1 MHKTTDLG
9 AQMTVLADVERVDES
24 WRSWTGAHGG
34 LLAGIALEHAGR
46 RVSGLP
52 ARALHVSF
60 LAAVR
65 SDEVRVSADLIKAG
79 RSSSTVT
86 ARLEAGEK
94 LALLATATFGGGDAG
109 PQSPALP
116 LSDIPDVEDLEP
128 FTLPPGLV
136 PFAQHIE
143 FRPVGGVPLS
153 GGDSPVLTSWVR
165 LVNPPARP
173 ESAATVLLDVL
184 APALYA
190 TRTTPVPIPTVELA
204 VHFTEAAHTFNA
216 GEWAFARIHTEHASA
231 GWCVDGSE
239 VWNRNGDLV
248 ATGRQTRR
256 ILEA

>member
-1 MHKTTDLG
+1 MS
-9 AQMTVLADVERVDES
+9 VLADVERVDES

-34 LLAGIALEHAGR
+34 LLAGIALDHAGR
-46 RVSGLP
+46 LVSGLP
-52 ARALHVSF
+52 ARAVHVSF
-60 LAAVR
+60 LSAVR
-65 SDEVRVSADLIKAG
+65 SDEVHVSADLVKAG
-79 RSSSTVT
+79 RSSSTVI
-86 ARLEAGEK
+86 ARLQAGEK
-94 LALLATATFGGGDAG
+94 LALLATATFGGGDNG
-109 PQSPALP
+109 PGSPAISL
-116 LSDIPDVEDLEP
+116 PDVPDVDTLAP

-165 LVNPPARP
+165 LVAPPARP

-204 VHFTEAAHTFNA
+204 VHFTEAAHTFDAN
-216 GEWAFARIHTEHASA
+216 EWAFARIHTEHASA
-231 GWCVDGSE
+231 GWCVDASE
-239 VWNRNGDLV
+239 VWNRAGELV

-256 ILEA
+256 ILQG